1 MKQSLEFIPTL
12 KDISSDAVIQSHKVM
27 LKGGYVHQVAA
38 GIYTYLPL
46 GLRVIK
52 NIEKIIREELNNIGC
67 SELLMPTL
75 HPKSLWDETN
85 RWDAYGDN
93 LMRLTD
99 RHNREF
105 ALGPTHEEVITDL
118 IRTYVK
124 SYKKLPL
131 ALYQIQTKFR
141 DEFRPRFGLMR
152 GREFVMKDLYTFHES
167 KQELDEWYDKVA
179 QCYKNIFTRCGL
191 KFVQVEADNGD
202 IGGDSSHEFMA
213 LCDIGEDTITY
224 CDKCGYSANVESSNL
239 KANDP
244 CPKCDAKIL
253 EAKGVELG
261 HIFQLGTKYSQ
272 QMNANINNKDGSLS
286 PIIMGCYGIGVS
298 RIVMAV
304 LEQCSIENKVIWPEQ
319 LKPYDIH
326 LIIGN
331 MKDEDVVKKAYE
343 IENMFTKKGLSVLL
357 DDRSERMGS
366 KLKDA
371 DLIGI
376 DKRYVFGKDFKDGFV
391 EYTYKNEAPELV
403 RLENL

>member
-12 KDISSDAVIQSHKVM
+12 KDVSSDAVIQSHRIM
-27 LKGGYVHQVAA
+27 LKGGYAYQVAA

-46 GLRVIK
+46 GYRIIK
-52 NIEKIIREELNNIGC
+52 NIEKIIREELDAIGC

-75 HPKSLWDETN
+75 HPKSLWEETN

-99 RHNREF
+99 RHGREF
-105 ALGPTHEEVITDL
+105 ALGPTHEEIITDL

-152 GREFVMKDLYTFHES
+152 GREFIMKDLYTFHDNKE
-167 KQELDEWYDKVA
+167 ELQEWYDKVSK
-179 QCYKNIFTRCGL
+179 CYENIFRRCGL
-191 KFVQVEADNGD
+191 KFVRIQADNGD

-224 CDKCGYSANVESSNL
+224 CDACGYSANVEVSKLHEGDS
-239 KANDP
+239 
-244 CPKCDAKIL
+244 CPKCGEKIL

-261 HIFQLGTKYSQ
+261 HIFQLGTKYSES
-272 QMNANINNKDGSLS
+272 MNATINNQDGSLS

-304 LEQCSIENKVIWPEQ
+304 LEQCSFENTVLWPEE

-326 LIIGN
+326 IIIGN
-331 MKDEDVVKKAYE
+331 MKDEELVKAAFELEKSF
-343 IENMFTKKGLSVLL
+343 NNKGLKVLV
-357 DDRSERMGS
+357 DERDERIGS

-376 DKRYVFGKDFKDGFV
+376 GKRYVFGRDFKDGLV
-391 EYTYKNEAPELV
+391 EYKEGSMEPTLV
-403 RLENL
+403 EFKSL